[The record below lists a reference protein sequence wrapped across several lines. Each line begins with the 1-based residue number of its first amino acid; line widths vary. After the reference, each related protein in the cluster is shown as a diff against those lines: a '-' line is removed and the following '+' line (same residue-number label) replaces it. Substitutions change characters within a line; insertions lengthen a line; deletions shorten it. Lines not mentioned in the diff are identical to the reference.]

1 MFDAL
6 SDRLDG
12 IFSKLRSRGRLTERD
27 VDEISRE
34 IRLALLEADVN
45 VRVVKS
51 FIGRV
56 KERAVGVEV
65 SKALDPGQQFI
76 KIVHEEL
83 VATLGGTT
91 GKLTM
96 SPKPPTVLMLAGL
109 QGSGKT
115 TAAAKLARLLKSQG
129 LHPLLVG
136 ADLQR
141 PAAVEQLRVLAG
153 RVDVPFYSEA
163 SDPVSVARGAIAE
176 AQRLGRNFVI
186 VDTAGR
192 LQIDTELMDELRAID
207 AAIQPQNTLLV
218 VDAMTGQ
225 EAVNVAEAF
234 NDAVGLDGVILTK
247 IDGDARG
254 GAALSVKEVVGKPIL
269 FAGTGEKLDEFEPF
283 HPDRMA
289 SRILGMGDV
298 LTLIEKVEATFEED
312 EKRKAE
318 ELLQSGRL
326 TLEDFLEQ
334 MQQIKRMG
342 PLQNVLGMLPGMPKE
357 VRNAEIDDKDLGRIE
372 AIIRSMTPEE
382 RRHPELIN
390 GSRRMRIAQGSGTST
405 NEINNLLKQ
414 FKQVQQMMKGM
425 PGMAR
430 KMKGGKK
437 GKGKGK
443 AKGPKMPPGFPGGGR
458 PGALPAGLP
467 RPRIPTAA
475 FRAFRP
481 GDLDS
486 PAVPRRGVSFGSQD
500 PAHARRE
507 EEAADVSR
515 RGRRRPQSPRRPI
528 PRDPRP
534 VRTPPGAVAR
544 DDRRRAR
551 AALVERRRA
560 ADRERGQAAADRRG
574 VGRVQGRERQGRGVA
589 ARR

>member
-1 MFDAL
+1 VFDSL

-12 IFSKLRSRGRLTERD
+12 IFSKLRSRGRLTEKD

-56 KERAVGVEV
+56 MERAVGSEV
-65 SKALDPGQQFI
+65 AKALDPGQQFI

-96 SPKPPTVLMLAGL
+96 SPKPPTVLLLAGL

-115 TAAAKLARLLKSQG
+115 TAAAKLAKLLKSQG

-163 SDPVSVARGAIAE
+163 TDPVSVARGAIEE

-192 LQIDTELMDELRAID
+192 LQIDADLMDELKSIS
-207 AAIQPQNTLLV
+207 AAVNPQNTLLV
-218 VDAMTGQ
+218 IDAMTGQ

-269 FAGTGEKLDEFEPF
+269 FAGTGEKLDEFEAF

-318 ELLQSGRL
+318 ELLQSGTL

-357 VRNAEIDDKDLGRIE
+357 IRNAEIDDREIGRIE

-382 RRHPELIN
+382 RRKPDLIN

-405 NEINNLLKQ
+405 TEINNLLKQ
-414 FKQVQQMMKGM
+414 FKQVQTMMKGM
-425 PGMAR
+425 GGLGR
-430 KMKGGKK
+430 KPKGKGNKK
-437 GKGKGK
+437 GKGKL
-443 AKGPKMPPGFPGGGR
+443 KGPKMPPGFPGGGR
-458 PGALPAGLP
+458 PGSLPPGFPGLGPDTGTDGGLP
-467 RPRIPTAA
+467 GFPPR
-475 FRAFRP
+475 
-481 GDLDS
+481 
-486 PAVPRRGVSFGSQD
+486 
-500 PAHARRE
+500 
-507 EEAADVSR
+507 
-515 RGRRRPQSPRRPI
+515 
-528 PRDPRP
+528 
-534 VRTPPGAVAR
+534 
-544 DDRRRAR
+544 
-551 AALVERRRA
+551 
-560 ADRERGQAAADRRG
+560 
-574 VGRVQGRERQGRGVA
+574 
-589 ARR
+589 